1 MFSAL
6 LRCMNGDLFE
16 EWLQSACRL
25 MQLEGIKRGYRR
37 VVLVMDNARYH
48 TRYVTKVGLSV
59 GGRVGGN

>member
-1 MFSAL
+1 
-6 LRCMNGDLFE
+6 MNGDLFE